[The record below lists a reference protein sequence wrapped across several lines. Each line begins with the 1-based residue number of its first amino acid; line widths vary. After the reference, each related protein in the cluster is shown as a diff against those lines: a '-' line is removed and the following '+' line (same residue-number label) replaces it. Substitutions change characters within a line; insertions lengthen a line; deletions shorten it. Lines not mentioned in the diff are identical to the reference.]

1 MEISM
6 AVKETLAQFR
16 GAFPDEGRCEVY
28 LFRRRWPNGF
38 VCPNCGFGRY
48 AALTTRGHTYECL
61 RCHKQTSITAGTV
74 MHRSKLPLTVWFGAI
89 HLVTARSNDISAGE
103 LRTWLRIEKNSARLL
118 KQKLDRLISAEHQ
131 WFESLVAV
139 GHIQIRHH
147 SGHCLIILAAL
158 EVNSDHIR
166 LAAVS
171 DGSPGAIENFILANV
186 KPGTT
191 LLDSKYRGLPG
202 YDYQFIGLGTR
213 FQNIQ
218 QVLSLAET
226 WVNQSGTRL
235 LHEQIDDHLQE
246 YVVHHNRGRPRPQAS
261 FDAMIDL
268 LLDHGPVS
276 YWNLVGVENPRRG
289 IPTTRRSPRRRKTA
303 TGMRQ
308 DGSGRT

>member
-1 MEISM
+1 ML
-6 AVKETLAQFR
+6 TLPQT
-16 GAFPDEGRCEVY
+16 DVDH
-28 LFRRRWPNGF
+28 RRHGNAPLE
-38 VCPNCGFGRY
+38 
-48 AALTTRGHTYECL
+48 AATDGL
-61 RCHKQTSITAGTV
+61 V
-74 MHRSKLPLTVWFGAI
+74 GAI

-226 WVNQSGTRL
+226 WVNQSGQDFSMSRLMIIFKSMSSTTTAAVPGHRL
-235 LHEQIDDHLQE
+235 LSTL
-246 YVVHHNRGRPRPQAS
+246 
-261 FDAMIDL
+261 
-268 LLDHGPVS
+268 
-276 YWNLVGVENPRRG
+276 
-289 IPTTRRSPRRRKTA
+289 
-303 TGMRQ
+303 
-308 DGSGRT
+308 